1 MKRKW
6 LWLPIGAVVVLVV
19 LFMAWTNSKAGVI
32 SHVQKNLAA
41 LEIYAENC
49 MEHPEGYVN
58 YNGWNTSYRAHYSIV
73 TFQVSYLGFGSQS
86 DERGFYYS
94 PDGQPKDFGCD
105 LGQEQREQ
113 QILFLGEGDNYVLTE
128 QIAPNWFWYE
138 QHW

>member
-6 LWLPIGAVVVLVV
+6 VWALMIAVLLAAVYFAV
-19 LFMAWTNSKAGVI
+19 WSNSRAAAV
-32 SHVQKNLAA
+32 SHVRRNQDA

-49 MEHPEGYVN
+49 MEQPEAYIR
-58 YNGWNTSYRAHYSIV
+58 YKDWNTRWDSAEGV
-73 TFQVSYLGFGSQS
+73 VVFQVSYLGFGSQS
-86 DERGFYYS
+86 DAKGFYYA
-94 PDGQPKDFGCD
+94 PDGRPRSFGCD

-128 QIAPNWFWYE
+128 WIAPNWYWYE